1 MTYEEAQN
9 YIQKKNELGSV
20 LGLNNIKE
28 LLRRLGNPQNKCNV
42 IHIAGTNGKGSVLA
56 CLDAIF
62 QDAGYKVGR
71 YISPTIFCYLERF
84 QINGE
89 YMEETAFASYLSRI
103 ASIADRMAEEGY
115 SSITAFEIETALAF
129 LYFLEEQ
136 ADIVLL
142 ETGMGGR
149 LDATN
154 VVDKPLCTV
163 LASISFDHMNI
174 LGDSINAI
182 AYEKCGILRD
192 NVPCVV
198 YPKNEAAMD
207 IIRKQC
213 DLHKVTPIIPDLSQL
228 TIQNEDLYY
237 EKFGYKNVNYEL
249 ALLSEYQIYNAVTA
263 IEVVNILADLDENEE
278 QRFDEDSVS
287 FNKAKQKKYDLKK
300 VNIQNGLHNVMWR
313 GRFEIISER
322 PYVIRD
328 GAHNV
333 DAALQLKK
341 QLIKHFTNRRIIY
354 IIGML
359 GDKEH
364 YKMLSIL
371 APLAKKAYVITV
383 PENARA
389 LAAELLADEVKEYIT
404 DVTVAESPEQA
415 LKKAK
420 QEAEAEDVIVAFGS
434 LYYIGRIN
442 ESQETEHGTNRQ
454 NLES

>member
-20 LGLNNIKE
+20 LGLDNIKE
-28 LLRRLGNPQNKCNV
+28 LLRRLGNPQNKCKV
-42 IHIAGTNGKGSVLA
+42 VHIAGTNGKGSILA
-56 CLDAIF
+56 CLDSVF

-84 QINGE
+84 QINSK
-89 YMEETAFASYLSRI
+89 YMEKEVFLSYLSRI
-103 ASIADRMAEEGY
+103 ASIADGMEEEGY
-115 SSITAFEIETALAF
+115 SSVTAFEIETAVAF
-129 LYFLEEQ
+129 LYFLEEK
-136 ADIVLL
+136 ADVVLL

-154 VVDKPLCTV
+154 VVDKPICTII
-163 LASISFDHMNI
+163 ASISLDHMNI
-174 LGDSINAI
+174 LGDTIDAI

-198 YPKNEAAMD
+198 YPKNEAAMGV
-207 IIRKQC
+207 IQEQC
-213 DLHKVTPIIPDLSQL
+213 SLHNVNPIVPDLTQL
-228 TIQNEDLYY
+228 SIQNEDLCY

-249 ALLSEYQIYNAVTA
+249 SLLGEHQIYNAVTA
-263 IEVVNILADLDENEE
+263 IEVVNIVADLKENAGWMSDRE
-278 QRFDEDSVS
+278 SVKK
-287 FNKAKQKKYDLKK
+287 NEIKQKKFDLKK
-300 VNIQNGLHNVMWR
+300 VNIQNGLHNVKWE
-313 GRFEIISER
+313 GRFEIIHKQ

-354 IIGML
+354 IIGVL

-364 YKMLSIL
+364 QKMLSIL
-371 APLAKKAYVITV
+371 GPLANKAYVITV

-389 LAAELLADEVKEYIT
+389 LQAELLAEEVKEYIE
-404 DVTVAESPEQA
+404 DVVVAESPEQA
-415 LKKAK
+415 LKKARR
-420 QEAEAEDVIVAFGS
+420 ESCREDVIVAFGS
-434 LYYIGRIN
+434 LYYIGRIE
-442 ESQETEHGTNRQ
+442 ESQETEYGTNQ
-454 NLES
+454 